1 MITVK
6 SLTIE
11 VDVKERLARLKR
23 DLSLQLGKR
32 CNYKDVIRY
41 LLDLA
46 GDEARWQDT
55 QR

>member
-1 MITVK
+1 MAVK
-6 SLTIE
+6 SMTVEL
-11 VDVKERLARLKR
+11 DVKERLAMLRR
-23 DLSLQLGKR
+23 DLSLQLDKR

-46 GDEARWQDT
+46 GDEARWQDI